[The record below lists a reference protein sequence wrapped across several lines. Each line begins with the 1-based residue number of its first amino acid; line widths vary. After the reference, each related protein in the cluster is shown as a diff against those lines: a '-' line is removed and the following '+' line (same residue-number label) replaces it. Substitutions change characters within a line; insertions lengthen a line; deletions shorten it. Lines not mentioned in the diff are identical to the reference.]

1 MNIYIDKLIEVF
13 TSKQAKRAYWN
24 FGNAGLALLIVFFS
38 ELDLVYAPIVIAFL
52 NFATKEINNKV
63 SK

>member
-1 MNIYIDKLIEVF
+1 MNYLDKLIEVF

-24 FGNAGLALLIVFFS
+24 FGNAVVGLLVVFFG
-38 ELDLVYAPIVIAFL
+38 EIDLTYAPFIIMVL
-52 NFATKEINNKV
+52 NWATKEINNKV